1 MHLEG
6 VVLSRDGGNRLYGSV
21 DGEFAEAIELGRR
34 LAGLLLDRG
43 AAELIRAARFGAK
56 P

>member
-1 MHLEG
+1 MRLEG
-6 VVLSRDGGNRLYGSV
+6 VVLSRDGGNRLHGSV
-21 DGEFAEAIELGRR
+21 DGDVAEAIELGRR